1 MRETRRSDSPRK
13 QQRGAAP
20 QRTQRPKFTPDPPNV
35 DRLLG
40 RQPWSKLRDLLP
52 GDAAGHDEVMAR
64 IRAYAKLLLTW
75 NQGVSNLISRNDE
88 IRLVDR
94 HIAES
99 LAPSRLL
106 AASGCERFVDFGS
119 GGGLPGVPLSLAG
132 VGSFWTLVESR
143 RNKTLFLRKVQQ
155 DLKLNK
161 MDIRTD
167 RLEMLL
173 EKQDQALECDGF
185 TSRATATLAPTLEL
199 AGQIVRK
206 GGKAFLWKG
215 SGHVEELEADGS
227 SWAETWKLVSVE
239 PILAGPN
246 VVCVFERL

>member
-1 MRETRRSDSPRK
+1 MRETRRTSVPRSERGRD
-13 QQRGAAP
+13 QR
-20 QRTQRPKFTPDPPNV
+20 RTQRPKFTPAPPDV

-40 RQPWSKLRDLLP
+40 RQPWSKLRALLP
-52 GDAAGHDEVMAR
+52 GDGSTADATMAR
-64 IRAYAKLLLTW
+64 IREYAKLLLTW

-99 LAPSRLL
+99 LAPARML
-106 AASGCERFVDFGS
+106 AESGCERFVDFGS
-119 GGGLPGVPLSLAG
+119 GGGLPAIPLSLAG

-161 MDIRTD
+161 IDILTD

-173 EKQDQALECDGF
+173 ENPEMALECDAF
-185 TSRATATLAPTLEL
+185 TSRATATLVPTLEM
-199 AGQIVRK
+199 AGRIVRK

-215 SGHVEELEADGS
+215 SGHVVELEADGGT
-227 SWAETWKLVSVE
+227 WAATWELKRVE
-239 PILAGPN
+239 PIGEGPN

>member
-1 MRETRRSDSPRK
+1 MRETRRSTSPREE
-13 QQRGAAP
+13 RGRNQP
-20 QRTQRPKFTPDPPNV
+20 RTQRPKFTPAPPDV

-52 GDAAGHDEVMAR
+52 GDGSEADATMAR
-64 IRAYAKLLLTW
+64 IRAYAKTLLTW

-99 LAPSRLL
+99 LAPARML

-119 GGGLPGVPLSLAG
+119 GGGLPAIPLMLAG

-143 RNKTLFLRKVQQ
+143 RNKTLFLRKIQQ

-161 MDIRTD
+161 LDVITE

-173 EKQDQALECDGF
+173 AQPDNVLECDGF

-199 AGQIVRK
+199 AGRVVRK
-206 GGKAFLWKG
+206 GGRAFLWKG
-215 SGHVEELEADGS
+215 SGHVDELAADGG
-227 SWAETWKLVSVE
+227 SWAETWKLERVE
-239 PILAGPN
+239 PIGEGPN